1 MRYHNSALFLSVYK
15 KFREYLFPK
24 GVLIYQEKAIR
35 RSNYFSGDYDWGV
48 GISVNKYWG
57 VIF

>member
-1 MRYHNSALFLSVYK
+1 MRYRNSALFLSVSK

-24 GVLIYQEKAIR
+24 GVLIYQEKAIP
-35 RSNYFSGDYDWGV
+35 RSNYFPGDYDWGV